1 MLEIIVETTRMSTK
15 GQVII
20 PQKTRKF
27 THSEKETLFV
37 VSPIDENTIVLK
49 KMNTQQIVQELHNIR
64 NRVKNKMTQT
74 KINDLIHKTRKKA
87 KNRN

>member
-1 MLEIIVETTRMSTK
+1 MEAIVETTRMSTK

-20 PQKTRKF
+20 PQKTREF
-27 THSEKETLFV
+27 TRSEKETLFFV
-37 VSPIDENTIVLK
+37 TPIDKNTIMLK

-64 NRVKNKMTQT
+64 KRVKNKMAEAE
-74 KINDLIHKTRKKA
+74 INGLVHKTRADA

>member
-1 MLEIIVETTRMSTK
+1 METIVETTRMSTK

-27 THSEKETLFV
+27 THSERETLFV
-37 VSPIDENTIVLK
+37 VTPIDRNTIMLK

-64 NRVKNKMTQT
+64 SRVKNKMTEGE
-74 KINDLIHKTRKKA
+74 INAVVHKSRAEA